1 VRTFSI
7 ILSLVVMVATFAF
20 VFWALAWNIVQQRR
34 QANLKRT
41 WTHFG
46 LSIVFV
52 IMFVATFVA
61 HAIANWTSYAQDS
74 REHHERP
81 TASGY
86 LVDFS
91 ENTLQNWQSE
101 FLQNLSFIVLAA
113 MLIHR
118 GSAESKDSEEQI
130 QAALERIEQRL
141 DDAGIGS

>member
-1 VRTFSI
+1 MKTFSI
-7 ILSLVVMVATFAF
+7 VLSIVAMVGTF
-20 VFWALAWNIVQQRR
+20 VFVFGALAWNIRQQRR
-34 QANLKRT
+34 QANLKRV

-46 LSIVFV
+46 LSLVFV
-52 IMFVATFVA
+52 IMFVGMFVA
-61 HAIANWTSYAQDS
+61 HAVVNWTSYAQDE

-130 QAALERIEQRL
+130 QAALERIERRL
-141 DDAGIGS
+141 DEAGIGS